1 MKFKNGYLNYSA
13 SIIQIK
19 VNHKINQ
26 IGPFEIIC
34 VSSRLFLSS
43 YHLVFG
49 AHRAIRFVKNNQKFQ
64 MKQKLL

>member
-19 VNHKINQ
+19 INHKINQ
-26 IGPFEIIC
+26 IGQFAIIC
-34 VSSRLFLSS
+34 VSSPIML

-49 AHRAIRFVKNNQKFQ
+49 VHRAIRFVKNNQKFQ
-64 MKQKLL
+64 MKQKWL